1 MSQERLKEYQKK
13 LFEYDYTLKK
23 IDTIL
28 MSVRLSPEDRE
39 LYQLNRESCH
49 SVKSD
54 CSKEMAEYAK
64 ANRLSLLLAPLSREE
79 KDYIINSLEDKKKE
93 GEPPVSI
100 NFMNLRDKKEY
111 EEESEE
117 YEEEKP
123 ERGEYSTQKL
133 TVTEDSDDYNED
145 LENEDLENE
154 DLEDEDL
161 ENEDLD
167 NGDLENGDS
176 SYGSEVIDFIKELKT
191 SVASFYGI

>member
-1 MSQERLKEYQKK
+1 MSQEKLKEYQKK

-28 MSVRLSPEDRE
+28 MSVKLSPEDRE

-49 SVKSD
+49 SIKSD

-64 ANRLSLLLAPLSREE
+64 TNRLSLLLAPLSKEE
-79 KDYIINSLEDKKKE
+79 KDYIINSLEEKKKE

-111 EEESEE
+111 EEEAKESEE
-117 YEEEKP
+117 RKS

-133 TVTEDSDDYNED
+133 AVAEDFDDYNED
-145 LENEDLENE
+145 LEKEDLENGDLDNEDLEE
-154 DLEDEDL
+154 EEM
-161 ENEDLD
+161 
-167 NGDLENGDS
+167 ENGDS
-176 SYGSEVIDFIKELKT
+176 SYGPEVIDFIKELKT
-191 SVASFYGI
+191 SVTSFYGI